1 MRPLRVVVIGSECTG
16 KTTLA
21 QALATRFGAPWVPEF
36 CRGYQDAKGSPLDA
50 SDVGPIAR
58 GQIAEAD
65 AAERRATDLLVL
77 DTDLVSTVVYARHYY
92 GTCPAWV
99 EDACRERRADLY
111 LLCAP
116 DLPWEAD
123 GQRDRGDR
131 REQMHR
137 LFTAEL
143 DALGADIQPVAG
155 EGPARETAAVTAVV
169 EALAGRSP
177 APTPAG

>member
-21 QALATRFGAPWVPEF
+21 QALASRFGAPWVPEF
-36 CRGYQDAKGSPLDA
+36 CRGFQDAKGSPLDA
-50 SDVGPIAR
+50 SDVEPIAR

-65 AAERRATDLLVL
+65 AAERRARDLVVL

-92 GTCPAWV
+92 GSCPAWI

-131 REQMHR
+131 REEVHR
-137 LFTAEL
+137 LFAAAL
-143 DALGADIQPVAG
+143 DALGAELRHVTGDG
-155 EGPARETAAVTAVV
+155 LAREEAAVAAVTD
-169 EALAGRSP
+169 ALAGRPP
-177 APTPAG
+177 AHAPAG